1 MYVHSGSVYIK
12 IVLKDLK
19 TKYVKSLKSKK
30 TPVNPVENFFYQFT
44 YLTRSNSTNLLSCAL
59 DMQNKH
65 WAG

>member
-30 TPVNPVENFFYQFT
+30 NPVNPVENFFI
-44 YLTRSNSTNLLSCAL
+44 NLRILPG
-59 DMQNKH
+59 QTVPTF
-65 WAG
+65 